1 MSRYTPNCPKTH
13 PPYQTPCWIHTR
25 DGEEYEA
32 ELIHL
37 NPRYHT
43 RMKDCDVW
51 KLTGFKKKYLENDN
65 VVEWRLALDI

>member
-1 MSRYTPNCPKTH
+1 MWIPNRPETH

-43 RMKDCDVW
+43 HANPDVW
-51 KLTGFKKKYLENDN
+51 KLTGVQEE
-65 VVEWRLALDI
+65 VSGE